1 MLRTTKNMKDKY
13 EKIQTCLFD
22 LIPEK
27 WEEIYLYASVIDDE
41 ENEQTGEMFFFFF
54 SKGLLKKKPVN
65 VYEVPKKFN
74 INETEYLKIVD
85 VLYQT
90 IKELRQ
96 DFIDTDQKLWTNITI
111 SIAHCRFKVEF
122 NYDKIS
128 KEEYSSYVRHV
139 IWRYKYLHLGGE
151 LKDERKII
159 EKYLSQENLEN
170 QAKTEEYQT
179 GMYLKTVNNVV
190 GYDREIKAEQERQ
203 KEQEIKAAE
212 IEERKNKKKKKK
224 KKKKKSE
231 KKKKKKKKKKDA
243 KRKKKTKIKF

>member
-27 WEEIYLYASVIDDE
+27 WEEIYLYASVIDGDE
-41 ENEQTGEMFFFFF
+41 GVQTGEMYFYYLP
-54 SKGLLKKKPVN
+54 KGLLKKKPVN

-90 IKELRQ
+90 IKDLRQ
-96 DFIDTDQKLWTNITI
+96 DFIDTEQDIWTNITI

-128 KEEYSSYVRHV
+128 QEEYASYIRHV

-151 LKDERKII
+151 LKEEKKILKNYFERDIDI
-159 EKYLSQENLEN
+159 
-170 QAKTEEYQT
+170 KTKHEEYQT

-190 GYDREIKAEQERQ
+190 GFDREIKAEQERQ
-203 KEQEIKAAE
+203 KEQEMKAAE
-212 IEERKNKKKKKK
+212 VEERKTKKRQEKAKKEEEKRRKEEEKNKNQILKM
-224 KKKKKSE
+224 
-231 KKKKKKKKKKDA
+231 
-243 KRKKKTKIKF
+243 